1 MNTLDIIVLA
11 LVFALG
17 LKGFLHG
24 LIKEIAGIAAIVGGI
39 FISSRFSSGFGEFFA
54 HLFNLQSQ
62 TAATVVAF
70 IALFAAIWFA
80 VTFIAAMASKAVDL
94 SGLGIA
100 DKFLGFAAAG
110 GKIFLIL
117 SVIVFALSNISLL
130 SAKLD
135 SYTNDSFLYSP
146 MKSTGGFIMKL
157 KPEDLNASAIADK
170 AKEEATKAAVNEVN
184 KSISGALNK

>member
-39 FISSRFSSGFGEFFA
+39 FISSRFSSAFGEFLASIF
-54 HLFNLQSQ
+54 HLQSQ
-62 TAATVVAF
+62 TTASVVAF
-70 IALFAAIWFA
+70 IILFAAIWFA
-80 VTFIAAMASKAVDL
+80 VTFIAAMASKAADL

-100 DKFLGFAAAG
+100 DKLLGFVAAG

-117 SVIVFALSNISLL
+117 SIIVFAISNISLL
-130 SAKLD
+130 MPKLEG
-135 SYTNDSFLYSP
+135 YTKDSFLYSP

-157 KPEDLNASAIADK
+157 KPEDLNTSSIVDK
-170 AKEEATKAAVNEVN
+170 AKEEATKAAVSEAN
-184 KSISGALNK
+184 KSVTGALR